1 MDVVDTS
8 RKVDEERTGQGV
20 VDPDMEEMLRH
31 MEPGVLIGSA
41 KRLENFEAQ
50 QKIARDRLYE
60 ESKGC
65 EKI

>member
-31 MEPGVLIGSA
+31 MEPGLLIGSV
-41 KRLENFEAQ
+41 KGLENFEA
-50 QKIARDRLYE
+50 L
-60 ESKGC
+60 
-65 EKI
+65 